1 MFTKNKKFKYSVEE
15 YDYEVYEAKDMM
27 LSYIELRT
35 KRGDFALRFGVTQ
48 KSWGMLYTAIQ
59 QKDNDF
65 LLSYA
70 VLMQFVTTNVL
81 EDHEYMKTIID
92 TINLW
97 CAGAMQKGAEKALL
111 VTDEE
116 EEMSQAFMEALATQ
130 KGG

>member
-1 MFTKNKKFKYSVEE
+1 
-15 YDYEVYEAKDMM
+15 
-27 LSYIELRT
+27 
-35 KRGDFALRFGVTQ
+35 
-48 KSWGMLYTAIQ
+48 
-59 QKDNDF
+59 
-65 LLSYA
+65 
-70 VLMQFVTTNVL
+70 
-81 EDHEYMKTIID
+81 MKTIID